1 MSNTRLADAWEQAEA
16 TSVVWRATAPARQ
29 LWMAVEAMFAR
40 AVAPGSVAG
49 DDLRALRVV
58 KSSALVRAFDYVID
72 TITTAW
78 RHSRASATFLQTATR
93 VMSLAAPS
101 RVRLTGVLA
110 ASASTTVL
118 IVRLFTSRPEPMT
131 WILPA
136 LFLCLGICAAAGASD
151 RSRQ

>member
-101 RVRLTGVLA
+101 RVRLTGVRPRCHTGSPRLA
-110 ASASTTVL
+110 
-118 IVRLFTSRPEPMT
+118 
-131 WILPA
+131 
-136 LFLCLGICAAAGASD
+136 
-151 RSRQ
+151 